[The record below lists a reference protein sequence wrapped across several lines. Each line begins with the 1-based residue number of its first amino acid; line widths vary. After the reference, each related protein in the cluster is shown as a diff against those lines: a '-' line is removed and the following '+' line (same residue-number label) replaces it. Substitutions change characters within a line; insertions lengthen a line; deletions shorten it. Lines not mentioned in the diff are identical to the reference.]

1 MTHGCKYIEKKCL
14 IGKKWFLINEMRFWN
29 VINSNAVQWKLIFV
43 WFHFCKTFHGAINN
57 NNIQKNHIT
66 HQLVEVCDDH
76 LIYVDSLT
84 GDQFVN
90 FSFVLC
96 LSFQNGV
103 LLNVPSLQ

>member
-1 MTHGCKYIEKKCL
+1 MEPETTT
-14 IGKKWFLINEMRFWN
+14 
-29 VINSNAVQWKLIFV
+29 IF
-43 WFHFCKTFHGAINN
+43 K
-57 NNIQKNHIT
+57 KNHIT

-76 LIYVDSLT
+76 LICVDLLT

-103 LLNVPSLQ
+103 LPNVPSLQ